1 MNFNISQA
9 TYDEV
14 KDLVDKALTASSKA
28 AAKKYIDRLD
38 FLQRFGNYGG
48 ATNNIFSELVSSV
61 KSASGSVSDK
71 ERLRSFAEQDL
82 LKLQWQIEKKE
93 DGC

>member
-1 MNFNISQA
+1 MNFCISQA

-14 KDLVDKALTASSKA
+14 KDLVDKALAASSKA

-38 FLQRFGNYGG
+38 SIWRFGDYFGYVNS
-48 ATNNIFSELVSSV
+48 IFSDLVASV
-61 KSASGSVSDK
+61 TRASGSVSDK
-71 ERLRSFAEQDL
+71 ERLCYFAEQDL
-82 LKLQWQIEKKE
+82 YKLQGQIEKKD

>member
-1 MNFNISQA
+1 MNFSISQA

-28 AAKKYIDRLD
+28 AAKKYIDQLD
-38 FLQRFGNYGG
+38 AIWHSGGYFGYI
-48 ATNNIFSELVSSV
+48 NIAFSDLLASVSR
-61 KSASGSVSDK
+61 ASGSVADK
-71 ERLRSFAEQDL
+71 DHLCYFAEQDL
-82 LKLQWQIEKKE
+82 YKLQGQIEEKN